1 MSTASS
7 SKAVSSSHQ
16 QVGGPLLFLFGGVS
30 AQVAA
35 CFTNP
40 IDVIKI
46 RLQLQGEQAITIATA
61 ASSTKPKAKTSGLLG
76 MFFKVVR
83 EEGPLSL
90 WKGIVPSLLREITYS
105 SFRLGAYEPI
115 RNAFLTDEEAQSGRS
130 PLWKKFVAGASTGA
144 IGSGLANPID
154 LIKVRQQA
162 SVSKEGMSTFKMFG
176 DIWRSEGWKGMCR
189 GIVPT
194 MQRGGLLTAT
204 QLGTYDHIKQYLL
217 STGVLHEG
225 TLLHFTSGCI
235 AGLAVALVTSPV
247 DTIRTRLMNQPVIHG
262 KGILYN
268 GSVDCF
274 LKTIRIEGP
283 LAIYKGFT
291 AQWLRVGPHTTISL
305 VCFEFF
311 RRISGF
317 KGI

>member
-1 MSTASS
+1 MSSASTS
-7 SKAVSSSHQ
+7 NNITRSGQ
-16 QVGGPLLFLFGGVS
+16 QAGAGGPLLFLFGGLS

-46 RLQLQGEQAITIATA
+46 RLQLQGEQAIVTA
-61 ASSTKPKAKTSGLLG
+61 GAGSTKASGLLG
-76 MFFKVVR
+76 MFVKVIR

-115 RNAFLTDEEAQSGRS
+115 RNMFLNKHEIDSGHS
-130 PLWKKFVAGASTGA
+130 PLWKKFVAGATTGA
-144 IGSGLANPID
+144 VGSGLANPID

-162 SVSKEGMSTFKMFG
+162 SISSDKPCTFRMFG
-176 DIWRSEGWKGMCR
+176 DIWRQEGLRGMCR

-204 QLGTYDHIKQYLL
+204 QLGTYDHIKHYILDL
-217 STGVLHEG
+217 GVLSEG

-247 DTIRTRLMNQPVIHG
+247 DTIRTRLMNQPVVDG
-262 KGILYN
+262 KGQLYA
-268 GSVDCF
+268 GSIDC
-274 LKTIRIEGP
+274 LMKTARVEGP

-305 VCFEFF
+305 VCFEFL
-311 RRISGF
+311 RRISGL